1 MKPSVN
7 TVLVFLG
14 AVAALLISSLLGV
27 LFGAT
32 SLSIGAVTEALW
44 VDKDGLYY
52 HIIMN
57 VRLPRVLLA
66 GLVGTA
72 LSLSGAIL
80 QGIMRNPLASPN
92 IIGVTSGAGL
102 TGTLFI
108 VVLPELIQW
117 LPIAAFIGALVTTLV
132 IYVIAY
138 DHGIAPM
145 KMVLAGIAVSS
156 LVNACIHMI
165 HILYPDSIQDTLSF
179 TIGSLNLA
187 LWKDVRMMIPYVV
200 IGFIVCILSS
210 RALNMM
216 MLGDAVAR
224 SLGIPVEGF
233 RFIMI
238 VTASLLAA
246 ASVSAVGLLGFV
258 GLIVPH
264 ITRLII
270 GSDYRYLFP
279 LSAILGAT
287 LVILCDMVARIM
299 LAPVEVPVGILLAG
313 LGVPFFL
320 FLLRRKPNH
329 DFHG

>member
-1 MKPSVN
+1 MKTSTKVI
-7 TVLVFLG
+7 TVFLG
-14 AVAALLISSLLGV
+14 AVLLLIISILGGI

-32 SLSIGAVTEALW
+32 SLSLRTVAEALL
-44 VDKDGLYY
+44 VEQDGLYY

-66 GLVGTA
+66 GLVGIA

-92 IIGVTSGAGL
+92 VIGVTSGAGL
-102 TGTLFI
+102 AGTLFI
-108 VVLPELIQW
+108 VVLPEFIQW
-117 LPIAAFIGALVTTLV
+117 LPIAAFVGALLTTLM

-145 KMVLAGIAVSS
+145 KMVLAGIAVTS

-165 HILYPDSIQDTLSF
+165 HILYPDSIQDTLGF

-200 IGFIVCILSS
+200 LGLIICLLAS

-233 RFIMI
+233 RFVMI
-238 VTASLLAA
+238 ATASLLAA
-246 ASVSAVGLLGFV
+246 SSVSAVGLLGFV

-264 ITRLII
+264 MARLII
-270 GSDYRYLFP
+270 GSDYRFLFP
-279 LSAILGAT
+279 LSALLGAA
-287 LVILCDMVARIM
+287 LVILCDMVARVM
-299 LAPVEVPVGILLAG
+299 LAPAEIPVGILLAG